1 MIHLDTRR
9 SLQTEPRPP
18 GSGPGF
24 TRRGLLQGA
33 LAAGAYPLTRIS
45 AAEPPSPVMSRLSS
59 YMAEAKD
66 RLLPPEALEKTK
78 QIVLDTF
85 AAMISGSQLP
95 PGRLAIQLARLHPGE
110 KVATVAGSNVV
121 CGPIEAA
128 LANGMLAHSDETDDS
143 HAPSMSHPGCSV
155 VPVAL
160 AASEQFDADGT
171 RFLRA
176 IALGYDI
183 GPRMTITMGRDIP
196 MVEGHKSTHSISG
209 TFGSAAAGGCV
220 AGLNAQQMRWL
231 WDYTAQQAS
240 GIASWQRDT
249 DHIEKAFVFGGMP
262 ARNGITSTLLV
273 QIGGTGVD
281 DVLSGADNYLLAN
294 APKADPALL
303 IEKLGER
310 YEIMRTNIKKW
321 TVGSPIQAPLDA
333 LENILK
339 RRPLDPEQVRG
350 IAVRVGTN
358 EASVVNNR
366 EIPDICLQHMVAVML
381 VDKTVTFQSAHD
393 VNRMKDPAVLRQRAK
408 IQLIPDEELQR
419 RAPAR
424 EATVEV
430 TLVDGTKLE
439 EHVKA
444 VRGTA
449 ENPMT
454 REEVIA
460 KARDLI
466 TPVVGATSA
475 AKLIQSVFEIENLK
489 HIRDLRPLL
498 QNG

>member
-1 MIHLDTRR
+1 MVTRR
-9 SLQTEPRPP
+9 R
-18 GSGPGF
+18 
-24 TRRGLLQGA
+24 LLQSS
-33 LAAGAYPLTRIS
+33 LAAAVLPVRRMAAADPL
-45 AAEPPSPVMSRLSS
+45 SPVMAKLSA
-59 YMAEAKD
+59 YMAAAKD
-66 RLLPPEALEKTK
+66 RALPSEAVEKTK

-85 AAMISGSQLP
+85 AAMVSGADLP
-95 PGRLAIQLARLHPGE
+95 PGKLAINLARVHAGE

-143 HAPSMSHPGCSV
+143 HAPSLSHPGCSV

-176 IALGYDI
+176 VALGYDI
-183 GPRMTITMGRDIP
+183 GPRMTMTMGRDVA
-196 MVEGHKSTHSISG
+196 MLEGHKSTHSISG

-220 AGLNAQQMRWL
+220 AGFTAQQMRWL
-231 WDYTAQQAS
+231 LDYTAQQAS

-262 ARNGITSTLLV
+262 ARNGITAALLV

-294 APKADPALL
+294 APKADPSML

-310 YEIMRTNIKKW
+310 YEVMRTSFKKW

-339 RRPLDPEQVRG
+339 RRPLDPENVKQV
-350 IAVRVGTN
+350 AVRVATS

-366 EIPDICLQHMVAVML
+366 EIPDICLQHMMAVML
-381 VDKTVTFQSAHD
+381 MDKTATFKSAHD
-393 VNRMKDPAVLRQRAK
+393 VKRMQDPAVLRQRAK
-408 IQLIPDEELQR
+408 VQLIPDEELQR
-419 RAPAR
+419 KIPAR
-424 EATVEV
+424 EAMVEI
-430 TLVDGTKLE
+430 TLNDGTKLNE
-439 EHVKA
+439 RVTA
-444 VRGTA
+444 VRGTPD
-449 ENPMT
+449 NPMT
-454 REEVIA
+454 RDEVA
-460 KARDLI
+460 GKARDLI
-466 TPVVGATSA
+466 TPILGAPTTD
-475 AKLIQSVFEIENLK
+475 KLIQTVLNLESVK
-489 HIRDLRPLL
+489 HVRELRPLL
-498 QNG
+498 QRA